1 MMGPEI
7 DVATEPL
14 MTDLSGLERR
24 VAADRANTRSQQPE
38 DYLRLAGSLTE
49 LAQGLLAT
57 RDDPSGRDRTA
68 EALEPAQEAVAIR
81 LHWLVEGF
89 VSYEYAGALQDA
101 LRLFEQ
107 ATRLVGHRQLAT
119 NTIRSACSAYR
130 QVAQDYPDVQAM
142 CADGL
147 SKCGVWLMRLDHE
160 AAVAATESAVRIR
173 AAMYARAPEQ
183 PGKYLASLSTL
194 LRTLM
199 VGRSRKQ
206 AIASYR
212 ALYSEVTTSA
222 STAQLRE
229 TRIEDLDLTLKTT
242 QALHKLGAPTLER
255 AGRLTQQQI
264 LYQSGGDLATID
276 EINWRLALVGLKPLA
291 AGAMPEPPS
300 RPVEITATYGA
311 IAVRCSAPDALEQ
324 VRAAVTAAFA
334 AHGATPVDAGR
345 FAGVHERHWGV
356 KEPKVNPDAE
366 LGADVVLVEKASGSW
381 VSVKSLNW
389 EIGALGKH
397 PLAVALS
404 AKWPVLTVA
413 TIENIS
419 YELCLYDNGVAT
431 QYAALGRPAGQAP
444 LDTPLAPLDF
454 ATLADYGA
462 DYASETQVR
471 AAFGNAAMF
480 AKVTEL
486 PGSGIRQAAEKGPL
500 TDYGPDILFFGKD

>member
-1 MMGPEI
+1 MAIAAPGT
-7 DVATEPL
+7 DVSA
-14 MTDLSGLERR
+14 LERR
-24 VAADRANTRSQQPE
+24 VAADRTATRSQDPL
-38 DYLRLAGSLTE
+38 DFLRLATSLTE
-49 LAQGLLAT
+49 LAQALVAT
-57 RDDPSGRDRTA
+57 HNDPSSRDRIA
-68 EALEPAQEAVAIR
+68 EALEPSQEAVAIR
-81 LHWLVEGF
+81 LHWLVAGY
-89 VSYEYAGALQDA
+89 VSYEYAGALQDS

-119 NTIRSACSAYR
+119 NTIRSATQAYR
-130 QVAQDYPDVQAM
+130 QVANDYPDVSPM

-147 SKCGVWLMRLDHE
+147 SKCGVWLTRLDHTS
-160 AAVAATESAVRIR
+160 AVAATEDAARIR
-173 AAMYARAPEQ
+173 AARFAIDGVG

-194 LRTLM
+194 LRTMM

-212 ALYSEVTTSA
+212 AIYAEIT
-222 STAQLRE
+222 STATTAKLRE
-229 TRIEDLDLTLKTT
+229 TPVEELDLTLKTS
-242 QALHKLGAPTLER
+242 QALIKLGAPTLEK

-311 IAVRCSAPDALEQ
+311 IAVRCSAPDALAQ
-324 VRAAVTAAFA
+324 VRAAIIAAFERDDVA
-334 AHGATPVDAGR
+334 PVEAGR

-356 KEPKVNPDAE
+356 KEPEVNSATE
-366 LGADVVLVEKASGSW
+366 LATDVILVEQSSGSW
-381 VSVKSLNW
+381 ISVKSLNW
-389 EIGALGKH
+389 EIGALAKH
-397 PLAVALS
+397 PLALRLS
-404 AKWPVLTVA
+404 EKWPTLTVA

-419 YELCLYDNGVAT
+419 YELCLYENGVAT
-431 QYAALGRPAGQAP
+431 QYAALGRPTGQAP
-444 LDTPLAPLDF
+444 LDAPLRPLDF

-471 AAFGNAAMF
+471 AAFGNAPMF

-486 PGSGIRQAAEKGPL
+486 PASGIRQAAEANPL
-500 TDYGPDILFFGKD
+500 TSYGDNILFFGTP